1 MSEQKII
8 IIDYDMGNPGSIRN
22 MLKYLGFQTA
32 ISADRQEID
41 NADKLILSGVG
52 SFDEGMKNLT
62 EGSLI
67 EPLTK
72 KVLIDKIPILGICLG
87 MQLFTKSSEEGVM
100 PGLSWIDARTVRF
113 NFNGN
118 NGNLK
123 IPHMGWNSVTVEKS
137 SPLFKNVSDEP
148 RFYFVHSYHLEC
160 KDREDILC
168 RTVHGY
174 EFTSAIARGNIYG
187 VQFHPEKSHRYGM
200 QIIKNFVE
208 LT

>member
-1 MSEQKII
+1 
-8 IIDYDMGNPGSIRN
+8 MGNPGSIRN

-32 ISADRQEID
+32 ISADSQEID

-62 EGSLI
+62 ERSLI

-87 MQLFTKSSEEGVM
+87 MQLFTKSSAEGVM

-148 RFYFVHSYHLEC
+148 RFYFVHSYYCRPE
-160 KDREDILC
+160 ED
-168 RTVHGY
+168 V
-174 EFTSAIARGNIYG
+174 IAMKTNYG
-187 VQFHPEKSHRYGM
+187 IDFASSIQKKRVFACQFHPEKSQALGLKLL
-200 QIIKNFVE
+200 KNFVSMAKK
-208 LT
+208 